1 MQNCITVSLS
11 RKLSAPKWKKL
22 DAEASWNRFRT
33 GQ

>member
-11 RKLSAPKWKKL
+11 RKLSAPEWKKL
-22 DAEASWNRFRT
+22 DAEDSRNRFRT